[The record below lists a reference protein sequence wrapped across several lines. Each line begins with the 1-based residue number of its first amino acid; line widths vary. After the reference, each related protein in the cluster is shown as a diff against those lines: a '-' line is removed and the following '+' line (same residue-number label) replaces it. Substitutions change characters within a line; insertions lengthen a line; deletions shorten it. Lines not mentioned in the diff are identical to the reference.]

1 MVGDMSNDEPTTDS
15 REARMFQNTPT
26 AVLIQM
32 NITYLQEY
40 REDPTAAK
48 LRAVEDSSREL
59 TRRGA

>member
-1 MVGDMSNDEPTTDS
+1 
-15 REARMFQNTPT
+15 MFQNTPT